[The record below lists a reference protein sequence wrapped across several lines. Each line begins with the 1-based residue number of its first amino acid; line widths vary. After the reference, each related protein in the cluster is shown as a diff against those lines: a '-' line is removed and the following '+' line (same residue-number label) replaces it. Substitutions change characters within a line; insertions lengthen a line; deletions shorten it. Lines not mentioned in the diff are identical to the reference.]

1 MYAKEI
7 NLNRFD
13 TNWNLTRLMLDNI
26 NYLSEL
32 TAFYQTFKVQFE
44 YIIEVLEAQIYK
56 EKRLTIFISSQFKTG
71 NMNHVMN
78 LQFLIF
84 AFNHILETSDYCT
97 WDFVGGE

>member
-1 MYAKEI
+1 MVNIASLSLMSVHLQN
-7 NLNRFD
+7 NL
-13 TNWNLTRLMLDNI
+13 LC
-26 NYLSEL
+26 S
-32 TAFYQTFKVQFE
+32 
-44 YIIEVLEAQIYK
+44 YK
-56 EKRLTIFISSQFKTG
+56 ESLKQRHVKENKRLTIFISSQFKTG